1 MNQRNGTTATVW
13 PTFLFIGADRCGSK
27 SLHNIF
33 RQHPD
38 CYTPPIADPLFF
50 DENYERGLQWYLSL
64 FAAAPP
70 TARAIGE
77 FSHNYIHHPEA
88 ARRIAAD
95 LPDAKLLATL
105 RHPIERTFS
114 SYASAFNSGLIRTP
128 FEQALDEVPML
139 IQYSLYADELDVY
152 FDLFDRRQIKIL
164 FFDDL
169 QADPKAFAAEAFRF
183 LDLPVLDEI
192 DYYTRV
198 SVLDKPRFPLAGH
211 LRKQGALMLRRL
223 GWVNLLGKLKS
234 SPRIT
239 GLFCRRY
246 RPSERPQVKP
256 ETRKRLS
263 AVFAPQIDRLEKTL
277 GRDLSS
283 WRV

>member
-1 MNQRNGTTATVW
+1 MNQPDDVATAVR
-13 PTFLFIGADRCGSK
+13 PTFIFIGADRCGSK

-38 CYTPPIADPLFF
+38 CYVPPIADPLFF
-50 DENYERGLQWYLSL
+50 DENYERGLAWYFAL

-77 FSHNYIHHPEA
+77 FSHNYIHSAEA
-88 ARRIAAD
+88 ARRIATD
-95 LPDAKLLATL
+95 LPDIKLLATL

-114 SYASAFNSGLIRTP
+114 SYTSALTSGVIRTS
-128 FEQALDEVPML
+128 FEQALNEVPML
-139 IQYSLYADELDVY
+139 IQWSKYADELDVY
-152 FDLFDRRQIKIL
+152 FNLFDREQIKVL

-169 QADPKAFAAEAFRF
+169 QADPKAYAADAFRF
-183 LDLPVLDEI
+183 LGLRVVDEI
-192 DYYTRV
+192 DYETRI
-198 SVLDKPRFPLAGH
+198 SVLDTPRFPFAGH
-211 LRKQGALMLRRL
+211 IRKGCANALRRL
-223 GWVNLLGKLKS
+223 GWVNMLGRLKS
-234 SPRIT
+234 NPRIA

-246 RPSERPQVKP
+246 QPSERPQVSP

-263 AVFAPQIDRLEKTL
+263 EIFAPQIDRLEKTL
-277 GRDLSS
+277 DRDLSN